1 MCELLNQAFG
11 EVFTKED
18 LSDIPEA
25 KWEYSDCAQH
35 SMRKKILGALST
47 TVLLI
52 QMDMILLVS
61 LSTNHGIQSLLFHVI
76 TCEFVKFKTIISQ
89 IYLQSRTRLLTR
101 TER

>member
-1 MCELLNQAFG
+1 VIYQKQSGNTVTVHSIHCE
-11 EVFTKED
+11 
-18 LSDIPEA
+18 
-25 KWEYSDCAQH
+25 
-35 SMRKKILGALST
+35 KKILGALST